1 MHTGKKRESVGG
13 ESSQW
18 SAKVTY
24 LSIGIPECTI
34 NSIIFARLLNSLP
47 PRLRLV
53 SLSLHGYFVNYAR
66 LISYLMGSS
75 SFYCINTPAV
85 VSEFFDNEVILVN
98 MSRGHYYSLR
108 DTAATLW
115 QGLDAGLSVDALI
128 DRLVESYTIE
138 PAEAGQTVQAF
149 LHQATEQQLI
159 IPTGQPM
166 ATKPLET
173 PLERRPFS
181 TPVLETYT
189 DMQDLLALDPI
200 HDVDP
205 QQGWPIQK

>member
-1 MHTGKKRESVGG
+1 
-13 ESSQW
+13 
-18 SAKVTY
+18 
-24 LSIGIPECTI
+24 
-34 NSIIFARLLNSLP
+34 
-47 PRLRLV
+47 
-53 SLSLHGYFVNYAR
+53 
-66 LISYLMGSS
+66 MGSTY
-75 SFYCINTPAV
+75 YCVNTPAV

-115 QGLDAGLSVDALI
+115 QGLDAGQSVDELTN
-128 DRLVESYTIE
+128 RFVESYTIE
-138 PAEAGQTVQAF
+138 LAEAGQEVKAF
-149 LHQATEQQLI
+149 LQQAIEQQLI
-159 IPTGQPM
+159 IPAEPPVV
-166 ATKPLET
+166 TKPLEP
-173 PLERRPFS
+173 PLMRRPFS